1 MSKNIALSMLYMVVG
16 LVFILLAYTYVAYP
30 VMSLLG
36 GLVANSNDVH
46 VTTLYTNEMYVLGA
60 VGLIFAVS
68 LIIWVV
74 IRLAKKEVFDLD

>member
-1 MSKNIALSMLYMVVG
+1 MKNIAVSILYMVVG
-16 LVFILLAYTYVAYP
+16 LAFILVAYTFVAYP

-46 VTTLYTNEMYVLGA
+46 VIALYTNEMFILAA

-68 LIIWVV
+68 LVVWVV
-74 IRLAKKEVFDLD
+74 IRLAKREVFDLD